1 MSAIISP
8 PKHPLLVKIM
18 QNTLDVYN
26 SYEQNYTRMIN
37 MSGKEDTQW
46 MVMILTGPW
55 SCAKAVSEFFG
66 YTFF

>member
-1 MSAIISP
+1 
-8 PKHPLLVKIM
+8 M

-26 SYEQNYTRMIN
+26 SYEQNFTKMKY
-37 MSGKEDTQW
+37 MSGIEDTPW
-46 MVMILTGPW
+46 MIMSLTGPW

>member
-1 MSAIISP
+1 MSSIISP

-26 SYEQNYTRMIN
+26 SYEQNFTKMKY
-37 MSGKEDTQW
+37 MSGIEDTPW
-46 MVMILTGPW
+46 MIMSLTGPW